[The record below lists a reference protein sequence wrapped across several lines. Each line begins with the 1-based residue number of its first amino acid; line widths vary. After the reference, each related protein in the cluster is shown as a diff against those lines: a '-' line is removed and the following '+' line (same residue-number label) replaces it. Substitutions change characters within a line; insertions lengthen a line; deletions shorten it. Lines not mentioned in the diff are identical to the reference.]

1 MRLTFQGM
9 KKPKSVINL
18 LIAASLVGLTG
29 CQTLGG
35 SQSQSQ
41 TASPKQET
49 PTEEQIVQQEAEA
62 LAREKAEA
70 ERLLEEQRRA
80 AAEAEAK
87 AQAELK
93 GPSLSLR
100 PPEIEPEERI
110 VRIAIL
116 LPLSG
121 RYEKIGNDLL
131 KAAYM
136 AVFDQQNTQ
145 LRLQPYDTLGT
156 VEGARSATTKALQ
169 EGAEVILGPLFS
181 DAVKATRETAAGR
194 VNVVAFSTDV
204 TAAGNGVYL
213 LGLTPQQ
220 QIERVMN
227 FAYRQGLSKFAV
239 IAPETPYGDT
249 AVASLMGTT
258 KRLGV
263 FLTDITRYPA
273 NLQPGSEELQEIA
286 KDIANYEQRAWQ
298 LKQAIKKVE
307 ARDDKTSK
315 AELARLKKLDT
326 LGDVNFE
333 ALIIPEGGQRVRELA
348 PLLSFYDIDPRKV
361 KFIGTGL
368 WADASLASEPAL
380 VGGWFAAPSPEPS
393 RQFLARFESTYGYV
407 PPRISSLAYDALA
420 LTGLLATSAG
430 EDKFSKELLEDPDG
444 FAGYNGIFRFLPS
457 GLAERGLAVM
467 TVGQQD
473 LEVLEPAPTSF
484 TPLIN

>member
-1 MRLTFQGM
+1 MRLTFQGI
-9 KKPKSVINL
+9 KRPKAIVNL

-29 CQTLGG
+29 CQTLNLGEK
-35 SQSQSQ
+35 SAEN
-41 TASPKQET
+41 TAPKQET
-49 PTEEQIVQQEAEA
+49 LKEDEAAKQEAEA
-62 LAREKAEA
+62 VAREKAEA
-70 ERLLEEQRRA
+70 ERLLEEQRRTA
-80 AAEAEAK
+80 TEAEA
-87 AQAELK
+87 ARQAAPK

-100 PPEIEPEERI
+100 PPEIEPEARI

-121 RYEKIGNDLL
+121 KYEKIGNDLL

-136 AVFDQQNTQ
+136 AVFDQQNKQ

-156 VEGARSATTKALQ
+156 ADGASGAAIKALQ
-169 EGAEVILGPLFS
+169 EGAEIIVGPLFS
-181 DAVKATRETAAGR
+181 DAVKATREAVAGR
-194 VNVVAFSTDV
+194 VNVVAFSTDI

-220 QIERVMN
+220 QIQRVMN

-249 AVASLMGTT
+249 AVASLMDTT

-263 FLTDITRYPA
+263 LLTDVTRYPA
-273 NLQPGSEELQEIA
+273 QLPPGSDELHAIA
-286 KDIANYEQRAWQ
+286 KDIANYEPRAWQ
-298 LKQAIKKVE
+298 LRQAIKKVE
-307 ARDDKTSK
+307 ARGDKASK

-326 LGDVNFE
+326 LGEVSFE
-333 ALIIPEGGQRVRELA
+333 ALVIPEGGQRLRELA
-348 PLLSFYDIDPRKV
+348 PLLSYYDVDPRKV
-361 KFIGTGL
+361 KYIGTGL
-368 WADASLASEPAL
+368 WADSSLASEPAL
-380 VGGWFAAPSPEPS
+380 IGGWFAAPSPEPS
-393 RQFLARFESTYGYV
+393 RQFLARFQSTYGYN

-420 LTGLLATSAG
+420 LTGLLAQSP
-430 EDKFSKELLEDPDG
+430 EEQKFTKEMLEDPDG

-467 TVGQQD
+467 TIGQED